1 MKTLKNLLD
10 VAIQQEINSQKLY
23 RFGMTLVD
31 DKESKQLLNRL
42 VEEEV
47 QHENILYNIKQTG
60 IYDLDTPINDE
71 SIFDSTAVSHG
82 DDSAEIDQNLTIEQV
97 FEIALKREYRAQQV
111 FATAAKS
118 VDDKELVTLF
128 TNLADEEEDHHR
140 VVERHYNLLQGLMGK
155 EI

>member
-47 QHENILYNIKQTG
+47 QHENMLYNIR
-60 IYDLDTPINDE
+60 
-71 SIFDSTAVSHG
+71 IF
-82 DDSAEIDQNLTIEQV
+82 
-97 FEIALKREYRAQQV
+97 
-111 FATAAKS
+111 
-118 VDDKELVTLF
+118 
-128 TNLADEEEDHHR
+128 
-140 VVERHYNLLQGLMGK
+140 
-155 EI
+155 